1 MSIEHLVFLPRP
13 RSATPAAGEFML
25 RPDTTLT
32 LSGDL
37 RTLLPIGRRLKDAV
51 WETQGLRWELRAG
64 DAEVGPVI
72 RLDPG
77 CELPDQG
84 HALHIDGSR
93 LELAAADPAGAFYG
107 VMTLTQMLR
116 QCERSLPAGTIE
128 DYPDFPTRGV
138 MLDVSRD
145 KVPKLETLYGLIDM
159 LAEWKI
165 NHLELYTEHTFAYRN
180 HRDVWAQAS
189 PMTGE
194 DIARLDQYCR
204 ERFIELVPNQNSFGH
219 FHRWL
224 KCPRYRALAECPEG
238 YEGPHGGWHDV
249 PHTLCPTDPRS
260 LELLEEM
267 YAELLPHFTSDKFN
281 VGCDETWEL
290 GRGRSKEECDQKGNG
305 RVYLDFLL
313 KIHDLVKR
321 HGRTM
326 LFWGDIIVRHNVEL
340 VRELPDDIT
349 VLIWGY
355 RPDHPYEE
363 ECAKV
368 ADSAVPFYVCPGTST
383 WNSIAGRTDTCLA
396 NIRNASENGLEHGA
410 AGLLNTDWGDNGHLQ
425 YLPVSFLGYAAG
437 AALSWCSAAKRRRDI
452 VAALDM
458 HAFRDRAGIMG
469 RLAYDLGNAY
479 QHVGHTGSEAPHGQ
493 VWGTGL
499 FHLLH
504 QSPETAIAP
513 GVTEEKLEAAR
524 RYVESVMEVLPRAR
538 MDRPDADLIHDE
550 FTNAAHMLVH
560 ACRRG
565 IALCTG
571 DINDEETRSELAA
584 DMRIILGEH
593 RRLWVARNR
602 VGGLQDSPRR
612 LEQRVKEYSR

>member
-37 RTLLPIGRRLKDAV
+37 RTLLPIGRRLQVAV

-84 HALHIDGSR
+84 YALHIDGSR
-93 LELAAADPAGAFYG
+93 LELTAADPAGAFYG

-138 MLDVSRD
+138 MLDISRD

-159 LAEWKI
+159 LAEWKV

-180 HRDVWAQAS
+180 HREVWAQAS

-204 ERFIELVPNQNSFGH
+204 ARFIELVPNQNSFGH

-224 KCPRYRALAECPEG
+224 KHPRYRPLAECPEG

-355 RPDHPYEE
+355 RADHPYEE

-368 ADSAVPFYVCPGTST
+368 ADSGVPFYVCPGTST
-383 WNSIAGRTDTCLA
+383 WNGIAGRTDVCLA

-410 AGLLNTDWGDNGHLQ
+410 LGLLNTDWGDNGHLQ

-479 QHVGHTGSEAPHGQ
+479 QHVGHAGSEAPHGQ

-504 QSPETAIAP
+504 QPPEQALAP
-513 GVTEEKLEAAR
+513 GVTEEKLEATR

-571 DINDEETRSELAA
+571 AIEDEETRNELAA

-612 LEQRVKEYSR
+612 LEQRVDEYSR